1 MSLSKDRASA
11 IELDHPILSVR
22 RQCTLLNINRSTVY
36 YQAKTDS
43 KEELQLKKCID
54 EIFTARPFYGVRR
67 ITYTL
72 QIKNFHIGRKKVTR
86 LMREMGLV
94 AAYPKPKLSKNNLED
109 VKYPYLL
116 RNLKIDHCNQVWS
129 TDITYV
135 RMDKGFLYL
144 VAIIDWHS
152 RAVLAWELS
161 NTMEPAFCIKALRQ
175 AIRLYGAPEIFNS
188 DQGSQFTCTAFASE
202 LQTANIRI
210 SRDGRGRCLDNIF
223 VERLW
228 RSVKYEEIYLKDYLD
243 GRDARRQLAQYFE
256 FYNEERPHQSL
267 KYQTPMKVYREA
279 VATKA
284 A

>member
-1 MSLSKDRASA
+1 MSKYKASS
-11 IELDHPILSVR
+11 IELNHPKLSVR
-22 RQCTLLNINRSTVY
+22 RQCKLLGINRSTVY
-36 YQAKTDS
+36 YRPRIDS
-43 KEELQLKKCID
+43 EEELQLKRRID

-67 ITYTL
+67 VTWTL
-72 QIKNFHIGRKKVTR
+72 QQDHFPIGRKKVTR

-94 AAYPKPKLSKNNLED
+94 AAYPKPKLSRNNPED
-109 VKYPYLL
+109 IKYPYLL

-135 RMDKGFLYL
+135 RMGKGFLYL

-161 NTMEPAFCIKALRQ
+161 NTMEPGFCVKALRQ
-175 AIRLYGAPEIFNS
+175 AITHYGTPEIFNS
-188 DQGSQFTCTAFASE
+188 DQGAQFTCAAFVSE
-202 LQTANIRI
+202 LQASNIRI

-228 RSVKYEEIYLKDYLD
+228 RSVKYEEIYLKDYSD
-243 GRDARRQLAQYFE
+243 GRDARRQLAQYFN

-267 KYQTPMKVYREA
+267 KYQTPMNVYRGI
-279 VATKA
+279 VATEA